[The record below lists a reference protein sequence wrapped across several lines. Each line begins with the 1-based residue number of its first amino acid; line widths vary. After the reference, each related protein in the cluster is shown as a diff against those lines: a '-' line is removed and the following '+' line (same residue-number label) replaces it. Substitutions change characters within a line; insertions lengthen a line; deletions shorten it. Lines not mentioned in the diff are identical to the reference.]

1 MTRRST
7 IIAAVVSA
15 ALTGAGC
22 GADVG
27 DRQDV
32 DQSNEGVQ
40 DPQGGQATQQ
50 EPAPGITPTGEEQP
64 SVTQP
69 EGGG

>member
-7 IIAAVVSA
+7 IIAAVVAA
-15 ALTGAGC
+15 ALAGAGC

-50 EPAPGITPTGEEQP
+50 EPASGITPTGEEQP
-64 SVTQP
+64 SITQP